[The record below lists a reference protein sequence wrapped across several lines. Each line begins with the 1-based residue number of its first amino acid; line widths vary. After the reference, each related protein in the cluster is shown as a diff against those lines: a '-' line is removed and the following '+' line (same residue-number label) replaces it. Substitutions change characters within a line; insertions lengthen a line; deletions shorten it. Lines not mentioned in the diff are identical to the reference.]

1 MLLEIKTGKLVAVLP
16 GWHRKPN
23 DTYVCCHMK
32 HNNDPVINDLMAII
46 RETLRD
52 EESDRWTT
60 WLTHFGVNPETVKA
74 AL

>member
-1 MLLEIKTGKLVAVLP
+1 LLDEKAINEAKFKYAVAAYYKEFVYGNRGATP
-16 GWHRKPN
+16 GE
-23 DTYVCCHMK
+23 
-32 HNNDPVINDLMAII
+32 